1 MEGYID
7 IKRGRRAIA
16 NMRTGRYR
24 YNFGEVWKVND
35 GPTFLGWQTIIPV
48 RREGILS
55 PQVSRPIPELEA
67 KIAAQIV
74 SMASTW
80 EEARESIEA
89 AFPAGFP
96 GLKY

>member
-1 MEGYID
+1 MEGHID
-7 IKRGRRAIA
+7 II
-16 NMRTGRYR
+16 NMRTGKHRHH
-24 YNFGEVWKVND
+24 FGEVWKVND

-55 PQVSRPIPELEA
+55 PQASRPLSELEA
-67 KIAAQIV
+67 KLAAQIV

-89 AFPAGFP
+89 AFPDGFP